1 MNKQQ
6 LLVWTWINSR
16 KILLW
21 GFWSLLTAGLLVYL
35 VFILFSEDPSMFVPG
50 ETSDG
55 HYQIEL
61 ACSACHAAF
70 GGVSQKT
77 CNDCHGDELEAADD
91 SHPPKKFTDPRNAA
105 KLALVDA
112 RRCVACHGEHRPAM
126 TRAMG
131 VTLAEDFCIYCH
143 RDIAQD
149 RPSHKDL
156 PFDDCR
162 TCHLYHDN
170 TALHEDFLVKHL
182 NEPEILDPASV
193 PLRNFLASY
202 RRVAQHPVEALTMAD
217 QDAPAGVD
225 LAGAG
230 DWEGSSHANSGVNC
244 MACHGKPAAAS
255 ANRNKAWT
263 NKPDH
268 DACVSCHDQEA
279 AGFLAGRHGMRLAQG
294 MTAMHPDLAR
304 LPMKATSSKSLNCV
318 ACHPAHDF
326 DTRQAAVEACHGC
339 HNDEHSRAFK
349 ASPHY
354 ALWQAEIEGRGA
366 PGSGVSCATCHLPRE
381 GSKEK
386 PEQRVLVQHNQ
397 NLNLRPNQ
405 KMIRSVCMHC
415 HGLGFTMDALA
426 DQTLIDNNFAG
437 KPAKHIESLDMAA
450 KRLEKQ

>member
-21 GFWSLLTAGLLVYL
+21 GFWALLTVGLVVYL
-35 VFILFSEDPSMFVPG
+35 AFILFSENPSIFVLG
-50 ETSDG
+50 NTSDG

-61 ACSACHAAF
+61 ACSACHTAF
-70 GGVSQKT
+70 GGVPQKA
-77 CNDCHGDELEAADD
+77 CIDCHGDELEAADD

-112 RRCVACHGEHRPAM
+112 RRCVACHGEHRPTM

-149 RPSHKDL
+149 RPSHQDL
-156 PFDDCR
+156 PFDGCR
-162 TCHLYHDN
+162 NCHLYHDN

-182 NEPEILDPASV
+182 NEPEILNPASV
-193 PLRNFLASY
+193 PQRSFLASY
-202 RRVAQHPVEALTMAD
+202 RLVAQHPVEALSMAD

-225 LAGAG
+225 LAGAEK
-230 DWEGSSHANSGVNC
+230 WEGSSHANSGVNC
-244 MACHGKPAAAS
+244 MACHGAPAAAS
-255 ANRNKAWT
+255 PNRNTVWT

-268 DACVSCHDQEA
+268 DACASCHEQEA

-294 MTAMHPDLAR
+294 MPAMHPDLAR
-304 LPMKATSSKSLNCV
+304 LAMKATSRKSLNCV

-326 DTRQAAVEACHGC
+326 DTRRAAVEACLGC
-339 HNDEHSRAFK
+339 HDDEHSRAFK
-349 ASPHY
+349 ASAHY
-354 ALWQAEIEGRGA
+354 ALWQAEIEGRA
-366 PGSGVSCATCHLPRE
+366 VPGSGVSCATCHLPRK
-381 GSKEK
+381 SWKDK
-386 PEQRVLVQHNQ
+386 PEQSVLIQHNQ

-415 HGLGFTMDALA
+415 HGLGFTMDALG
-426 DQTLIDNNFAG
+426 DQMLIDNNFAS
-437 KPAKHIESLDMAA
+437 KPVKHIESLDMAA
-450 KRLEKQ
+450 KRLDKQ